1 MHQHPRTIEPPGLLK
16 SSTRSSHRSLVSGC
30 TVKRICA
37 SLDHLDSS
45 SLDLSV
51 LPTGLAASSI
61 ILFDILF
68 NYICLPGDLND
79 AEEVA
84 IGIFQHDEVIIRF
97 IPPGVASRPDRAE
110 PLHLSLLVVGVEV
123 EVQPTP
129 FAWALFRNLVQRYLV
144 RR

>member
-51 LPTGLAASSI
+51 LPNGLAASSI
-61 ILFDILF
+61 ILFD
-68 NYICLPGDLND
+68 NICLPGDLND

-97 IPPGVASRPDRAE
+97 IPPGVASRPDRDE

-129 FAWALFRNLVQRYLV
+129 FA
-144 RR
+144 